1 MLLPIQK
8 SAAKNSVAA
17 DSKIG
22 SQVCAAANPEIDS
35 QVLCRCQEIGI
46 KNYAAANP
54 EIDSDGEVVLA

>member
-8 SAAKNSVAA
+8 SAAKNCVAA

-22 SQVCAAANPEIDS
+22 SQVCAAADLEIDN

-54 EIDSDGEVVLA
+54 E

>member
-8 SAAKNSVAA
+8 SAAKNCVAA

-22 SQVCAAANPEIDS
+22 SQVCAAADLEIDN